1 MKTTNPFNH
10 PFPHAKLDDAQLT
23 SIKRLSKP
31 PEQRL
36 PMVGD
41 SRRDIYDQTLRKK
54 DFAADEQAVLPF

>member
-1 MKTTNPFNH
+1 MTTINPFNH
-10 PFPHAKLDDAQLT
+10 PFPHAKIDNAQLT

-41 SRRDIYDQTLRKK
+41 RSRDERDIYEQMLREKSSSNT
-54 DFAADEQAVLPF
+54 